1 MRILVVEDEQK
12 VANALRE
19 GLQGERYDVVV
30 ERTGEGAFFRMTT
43 EQFDA
48 ILLDLT
54 LPGRD
59 GIEILKAMR
68 DRGMKTPVLVLTARD
83 TVQDRIV
90 GLDSGADDYLIKPFA
105 FAELLARIR
114 ALVRRGRVAEA
125 PRLAAG
131 DLEVELITR
140 KVTRGGQPIE
150 LTVREFELLEYLLR
164 HQGQV
169 VSRELL
175 ARDVWK
181 ETARTTP
188 LDNVIDVHIARL
200 RRKVDADQP
209 SQADSHRARRRIHAP
224 RGRAVTRWWRSH
236 SVRVRLTLWYVA
248 AMVVVLGVYA
258 ALVFVFVSRNAS
270 AALDSRLRGDFQ
282 WASAMIDQTPEGGIT
297 WYEMEELT
305 EEERPW
311 LQVWSVD
318 GQRAVSELRG
328 AAASAARKPASSP
341 SVRTTVSSPSRPPT
355 RRCAC

>member
-19 GLQGERYDVVV
+19 GLQGERYEVVV

-59 GIEILKAMR
+59 GIEILKAIR

-83 TVQDRIV
+83 TVQDRII

-114 ALVRRGRVAEA
+114 ALVRRGRVTEA

-200 RRKVDADQP
+200 RRKVDADRP
-209 SQADSHRARRRIHAP
+209 SKLIHTV
-224 RGRAVTRWWRSH
+224 RGVGF
-236 SVRVRLTLWYVA
+236 
-248 AMVVVLGVYA
+248 M
-258 ALVFVFVSRNAS
+258 
-270 AALDSRLRGDFQ
+270 LR
-282 WASAMIDQTPEGGIT
+282 EG
-297 WYEMEELT
+297 E
-305 EEERPW
+305 P
-311 LQVWSVD
+311 
-318 GQRAVSELRG
+318 
-328 AAASAARKPASSP
+328 
-341 SVRTTVSSPSRPPT
+341 
-355 RRCAC
+355 

>member
-1 MRILVVEDEQK
+1 VRILVVEDEQK

-19 GLQGERYDVVV
+19 GLQGERYEVVV

-59 GIEILKAMR
+59 GIEILKAIR

-114 ALVRRGRVAEA
+114 ALVRRGRVTEA

-140 KVTRGGQPIE
+140 KVTRGDQPIE

-209 SQADSHRARRRIHAP
+209 TKLIHTV
-224 RGRAVTRWWRSH
+224 RGVGF
-236 SVRVRLTLWYVA
+236 
-248 AMVVVLGVYA
+248 M
-258 ALVFVFVSRNAS
+258 
-270 AALDSRLRGDFQ
+270 LR
-282 WASAMIDQTPEGGIT
+282 EG
-297 WYEMEELT
+297 E
-305 EEERPW
+305 P
-311 LQVWSVD
+311 
-318 GQRAVSELRG
+318 
-328 AAASAARKPASSP
+328 
-341 SVRTTVSSPSRPPT
+341 
-355 RRCAC
+355 